1 MVIRKMW
8 RISLLAFILLPM
20 LTACQGPLFQNL
32 FKEQEWSENYA
43 LADGAKCT
51 SPEMIDGDLNTAG
64 KTVFPEKVYGRT
76 FYGAF
81 PSAEA
86 EITLPEKKSIRKI
99 VIYSQDLSKF
109 EVLASTGERGDWQLV
124 KEFDSNSEKRIVIRT
139 SVFADKIKIRARA
152 KTAPAEGVERGV
164 VRGAIVALRTRSAQ
178 EPEIE
183 EIELYGYKSV
193 APEAPE
199 QEQKPN
205 TGQAKESFF

>member
-1 MVIRKMW
+1 MLIRKMW
-8 RISLLAFILLPM
+8 LISLLAFILS
-20 LTACQGPLFQNL
+20 LTLAACQGPLFQNL

-43 LADGAKCT
+43 LADGAKCI
-51 SPEMIDGDLNTAG
+51 SPEMIDGDLNMAG

-76 FYGAF
+76 VYGAF

-109 EVLASTGERGDWQLV
+109 EVLASTGEKGDWQLI
-124 KEFDSNSEKRIVIRT
+124 KEFDSNTEKQIVIRT
-139 SVFADKIKIRARA
+139 SVFTDKIKIRARA

-164 VRGAIVALRTRSAQ
+164 VRGEIVSLRTRSAQ

-183 EIELYGYKSV
+183 EIELYGFK
-193 APEAPE
+193 
-199 QEQKPN
+199 
-205 TGQAKESFF
+205 

>member
-1 MVIRKMW
+1 MATREMC
-8 RISLLAFILLPM
+8 RISLLAFILPLI
-20 LTACQGPLFQNL
+20 LAACQGPLFQNL
-32 FKEQEWSENYA
+32 FGEQEWSENYA

-51 SPEMIDGDLNTAG
+51 SPEMIDGDLNTSG

-76 FYGAF
+76 VYGGF

-86 EITLPEKKSIRKI
+86 EITLPEKKPIRKI

-109 EVLASTGERGDWQLV
+109 EVLASTGEKGEWQLI
-124 KEFDSNSEKRIVIRT
+124 KEFDNNSEKQIVIRT

-164 VRGAIVALRTRSAQ
+164 VRGAIVTLRTRSAQ

-183 EIELYGYKSV
+183 EIELYGFKSV

-199 QEQKPN
+199 QDQKPN
-205 TGQAKESFF
+205 IDRTEESFF